1 MTRPRAA
8 DDFPTIR
15 ARMEELRRERIRPR
29 AADDFPTIR
38 ARMEELR
45 RERYFS
51 HRAEEGAVRPIHARP
66 CHRRREDWIG
76 PKAEAA
82 PHASA
87 TARRAPIVRAAS

>member
-29 AADDFPTIR
+29 AADDFPAIR

-45 RERYFS
+45 RERTHAS
-51 HRAEEGAVRPIHARP
+51 AERRSRPAIRCAALSS
-66 CHRRREDWIG
+66 RREDWIG

-87 TARRAPIVRAAS
+87 TARRAPMVRAAS